1 MLPVVDGLV
10 VVRGVDVLCIKA
22 LSVLEPRSDPVI
34 SLGFSG
40 FSEGS
45 EMSKGVE
52 FVEVGSL
59 LGPRVVVSGRL
70 ESSVL
75 IGCDTVSVF
84 LQGGANK
91 KWLQLLILWS

>member
-1 MLPVVDGLV
+1 MPKVVGLV
-10 VVRGVDVLCIKA
+10 VESGVDVLCINP
-22 LSVLEPRSDPVI
+22 LSILEPRPDPIV

-40 FSEGS
+40 FLGGS
-45 EMSKGVE
+45 EMSKGVG
-52 FVEVGSL
+52 FVEVGL
-59 LGPRVVVSGRL
+59 PLGPRVVVSGRL

-91 KWLQLLILWS
+91 IWLQLLILWS